1 MIFNFFD
8 GRAKIEDKAALIFP
22 GIGKIL
28 NFLFSDQIVDPS
40 TVLLINQSLPSEQDA
55 VAGDNI
61 KLIEDD
67 DISRYKFMGADPV
80 EPRILIVDE
89 NILLVFD
96 IIGLFLLYFDSH
108 LEFMFNLFNSIE
120 IIFENLAFMFVYLR
134 FIFT

>member
-96 IIGLFLLYFDSH
+96 IVGLFLLYFDSH
-108 LEFMFNLFNSIE
+108 L
-120 IIFENLAFMFVYLR
+120 
-134 FIFT
+134 